1 MKKTMKK
8 FAAII
13 AAMMTVSVF
22 SSMSA
27 FATENPITLTNDND
41 EKSARIDLTVTND
54 LVTSNVY
61 QSSPTWNVE
70 VLQQEGLLSWSLT
83 GTQIN
88 TYTLTWDPSTKSYT
102 SGAAAVSYS
111 DGTGT
116 FEGKTVTITNNSNFA
131 VSANATVT
139 TGFALDNDS
148 INSIAAAGGTG
159 SFTITPNSNLTTETT
174 GTATFTFVKNS
185 GLVQYNSNNVTDTSG
200 S

>member
-1 MKKTMKK
+1 MKK

-27 FATENPITLTNDND
+27 FATVNPIILTNDDD
-41 EKSARIDLTVTND
+41 EKSASIDLTVTND
-54 LVTSNVY
+54 LGTSNVY

-70 VLQQEGLLSWSLT
+70 VLQPEGLLYWSLT
-83 GTQIN
+83 GTQTN

-111 DGTGT
+111 DGTGA

-131 VSANATVT
+131 VSANAAVT
-139 TGFALDNDS
+139 DGFALDKNS
-148 INSIAAAGGTG
+148 INSIDAAGGTG
-159 SFTITPNSNLTTETT
+159 SFTITPNSNLTTEKS

-185 GLVQYNSNNVTDTSG
+185 GLVPYNSNTVTDTSG